1 MIQALD
7 INPPCLAAADKSDGN
22 VKGEDR
28 HELEIALPVYLS
40 QRINPANENSDSFV
54 HKSEGNLVLS
64 FKDPEVFVMDA
75 PQAIPTQ
82 SVDTGRDEEEDV
94 STSMVYEDW
103 MRLITSCSSAS
114 LANAS
119 DQLPSMAVIADEYA
133 SLLQEP
139 YLGGLWMD
147 MLPLGLLWYHASP
160 GPLEGDLGDIGSRDY
175 PSWSPLSSKGAVV
188 FHLPR
193 AQHYEK
199 REEHPT
205 LAMVESAWTVPLD
218 NNVPNGSLVC
228 WALRLSAPMR
238 RMGWRKI
245 QERFLIITE
254 GSSPVNG
261 RDCIV
266 ADNGNLNDYLGP
278 MAGLQDAGPSSPGLP
293 DKVNAHLWFP
303 DPVLDDSKRQTPVDK
318 RLEPFR
324 PSDLGIV
331 ERGESLLTLQ
341 PNTEFWLLE
350 IIHTAVPVGLVLVR
364 VKENYFRRVG
374 MFYMGAEM
382 EHHTMRKW
390 DWEPRLQIR
399 TCILL

>member
-1 MIQALD
+1 M
-7 INPPCLAAADKSDGN
+7 
-22 VKGEDR
+22 
-28 HELEIALPVYLS
+28 YLS

-54 HKSEGNLVLS
+54 HKSEGNLILS
-64 FKDPEVFVMDA
+64 FKDPEVFVLDA
-75 PQAIPTQ
+75 PQTIASQ
-82 SVDTGRDEEEDV
+82 SVDTGHDEENDV
-94 STSMVYEDW
+94 STSLVYEDW
-103 MRLITSCSSAS
+103 IRLVSSCSSVG
-114 LANAS
+114 LANG
-119 DQLPSMAVIADEYA
+119 QEKLPSMAVIADEYA

-160 GPLEGDLGDIGSRDY
+160 EPLAGDLGDVGNRDY
-175 PSWSPLSSKGAVV
+175 PSWSPLSNKGAVV
-188 FHLPR
+188 FHLPH

-205 LAMVESAWTVPLD
+205 LAMVESAWTVPMND
-218 NNVPNGSLVC
+218 NVPNGPLVC

-245 QERFLIITE
+245 KERFLIVTD
-254 GSSPVNG
+254 GGTPVNG
-261 RDCIV
+261 RDCII

-278 MAGLQDAGPSSPGLP
+278 MAGLQDAAPSSPGLP

-303 DPVLDDSKRQTPVDK
+303 DPILDDSMRKTPVDK
-318 RLEPFR
+318 RLEPFQ

-331 ERGESLLTLQ
+331 ERGESLLALQ

-364 VKENYFRRVG
+364 MKENYFRRVG

-382 EHHTMRKW
+382 EHHSMRKW